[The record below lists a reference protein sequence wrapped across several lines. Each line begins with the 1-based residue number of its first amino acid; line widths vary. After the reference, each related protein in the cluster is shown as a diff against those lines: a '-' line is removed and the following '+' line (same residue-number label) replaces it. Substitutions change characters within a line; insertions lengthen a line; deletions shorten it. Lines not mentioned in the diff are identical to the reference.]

1 MVFGADVEETS
12 DIVKLFLKQAV
23 LDVEYLESKVFHV
36 EVGGAEKPVEF
47 KLCELPNDMKML
59 CFLGG
64 ELSNSAKYFTTFAD
78 VSSDDKMDYKKKY
91 GVDWKPYSYGRR
103 CTDGKKAE
111 KMWVGMESSTN
122 KYSTKRNKLTKY
134 ISTTLKSRQE
144 KVPLMGRFIT
154 EAKADPLCL
163 KNNVCKEYFIQ
174 FWSLIYSGNVFC

>member
-1 MVFGADVEETS
+1 MDF
-12 DIVKLFLKQAV
+12 
-23 LDVEYLESKVFHV
+23 EYLESKVFYV
-36 EVGGAEKPVEF
+36 EVVGAMKPVEF

-122 KYSTKRNKLTKY
+122 TYSTKRNKLTKY
-134 ISTTLKSRQE
+134 ISTTLKSKTGESTTNGKIYNRSQSRPIVFE
-144 KVPLMGRFIT
+144 K
-154 EAKADPLCL
+154 
-163 KNNVCKEYFIQ
+163 
-174 FWSLIYSGNVFC
+174 